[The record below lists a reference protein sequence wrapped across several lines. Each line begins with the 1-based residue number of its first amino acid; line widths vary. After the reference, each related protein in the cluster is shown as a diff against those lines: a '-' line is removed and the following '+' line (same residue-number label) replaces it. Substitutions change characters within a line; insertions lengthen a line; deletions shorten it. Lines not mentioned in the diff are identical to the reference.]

1 MTQDIAELGKKQ
13 AVTPEAQALTMLFTK
28 KFHTPDEKSAEL
40 PNLEDDVRVEE
51 LQSEEGASPMH
62 LGEA

>member
-13 AVTPEAQALTMLFTK
+13 AMTPEAQALTMFFTE

-40 PNLEDDVRVEE
+40 PK
-51 LQSEEGASPMH
+51 
-62 LGEA
+62 